1 MKHFISC
8 LIICVISITILI
20 WVKIDTR
27 QKELEMETYIKILQM
42 EEQIEMQ
49 NREIRLLRQD
59 MEIIENG
66 WAEQ

>member
-66 WAEQ
+66 WVEK

>member
-42 EEQIEMQ
+42 EEQIETQ

-66 WAEQ
+66 WAKK